1 MIRNEI
7 IIGIAL
13 MILGVYIIAIYPI
26 SSIFIHI
33 LGFLFLVPGIIGV
46 LYGVFVKEPL

>member
-7 IIGIAL
+7 IVGIAL
-13 MILGVYIIAIYPI
+13 IILGIYIIAIYPI
-26 SSIFIHI
+26 NSIFVHI
-33 LGFLFLVPGIIGV
+33 LGFLFLVPGIAGV